1 MEREKLGGRLG
12 FILLSAGC
20 AIGMG
25 NVWKF
30 PYITGQNG
38 GGAFVLIYLF
48 FLLVIGL
55 PVLMI
60 EFSLGRASRK
70 SVARM
75 YHELEPKGTRWHLH
89 GWLAMAGNYLLMMF
103 YTTVT
108 GWMFYYCVS
117 TARGKFMGLDPAGIS
132 GEFGKLCSDPFTM
145 AVYMIAVVALGFFI
159 CSFSLSGGLERV
171 TKYMMLALLGIM
183 VMLAVNS
190 VMMKGAGEGLSFY
203 LKPDFSK
210 INGNVIVSAINQ
222 AFFTLSLGIG
232 SMAVFGSYL
241 DKTHS
246 LLGESV
252 NVIVLDTF
260 AAIVSGLIIFPAC
273 FTYGVSPNSGPSL
286 IFETLPNIFNHMPL
300 GRLWGM
306 LFFVFMSFA
315 AFSTVLAVFENIISC
330 CRDLTGWSR
339 GKACLV
345 NGIALSLLSMPC
357 VLGFN
362 CWSRVKI
369 AELDIMGMEDFLVSN
384 CLLPLGALIFVLFVT
399 WRNGWGW
406 KNFMTE
412 ANTGCGW
419 KVQNWMRGYITYI
432 LPLII
437 FSLLVMGIASV
448 FK

>member
-75 YHELEPKGTRWHLH
+75 YHELEPQGTRWHLH

-108 GWMFYYCVS
+108 GWMLYYCGS

-183 VMLAVNS
+183 VVLAVNS
-190 VMMKGAGEGLSFY
+190 VMMRGAAEGLVFY

-210 INGNVIVSAINQ
+210 INGSVIVGAINQ

-232 SMAVFGSYL
+232 SMAIFGSYL

-315 AFSTVLAVFENIISC
+315 ALSTVLAVFENIISC

-345 NGIALSLLSMPC
+345 NSVVLSLLSMPC

-369 AELDIMGMEDFLVSN
+369 AGLDIMGMEDFLVSN

-406 KNFMTE
+406 KNFMAE
-412 ANTGCGW
+412 ANTGRGW

-437 FSLLVMGIASV
+437 FSLLVMGIISV

>member
-75 YHELEPKGTRWHLH
+75 YQELEPKGTRWHLH

-108 GWMFYYCVS
+108 GWMLYYCGS

-190 VMMKGAGEGLSFY
+190 VMMKGAGEGLAFY

-210 INGNVIVSAINQ
+210 INGSVIVSAINQ

-232 SMAVFGSYL
+232 SMAIFGSYL

-300 GRLWGM
+300 GRFWGM

-315 AFSTVLAVFENIISC
+315 AFSTVLAVFENIVSC

-362 CWSRVKI
+362 CWSRVKL
-369 AELDIMGMEDFLVSN
+369 AGLDIMSMEDFLVSN

-406 KNFMTE
+406 KNFMAE
-412 ANTGCGW
+412 ANTGRGW

-437 FSLLVMGIASV
+437 FSLLVMGIISV